1 MPPATAEVNKVK
13 KRRGRKGLC
22 VFWGVI
28 IMIPGYYSG
37 RPRMRPAIQP

>member
-1 MPPATAEVNKVK
+1 MQLATAEVNKVK

-22 VFWGVI
+22 VFWGVFNDS
-28 IMIPGYYSG
+28 GHYSG